1 MGAFPLLTPKQKF
14 GTCEFDVTA
23 CKSHI
28 IPFKY
33 FNTVLIIL
41 MVNLVVVVFHC
52 LLSITEYGC
61 ATCVDLNFNSKSEV
75 WYMRI

>member
-14 GTCEFDVTA
+14 GTCEFKVTA

-33 FNTVLIIL
+33 LNIVFTIL
-41 MVNLVVVVFHC
+41 MFNLAVFAFHC
-52 LLSITEYGC
+52 QLSVIEYGC
-61 ATCVDLNFNSKSEV
+61 AICVDLPFDSKSEV
-75 WYMRI
+75 WYL